1 MPLIT
6 MSEIPPDT
14 RASLLIKLQ
23 DRDNVVA
30 WSDFTLIYTPVIRRT
45 AARMGLQAADV
56 ENVVQEVLLTVSQS
70 IQPWLDRSDRGSFRS
85 WLRRIAKNKTL
96 DLLTRRGTRLEDG
109 PGQPWESLAAD
120 GEDVSSYWDLEYRR
134 ELFARASIQ
143 VRETVA
149 EATWQ
154 AFWLSTIEN
163 LPIAQVAKE
172 LKVREGMVYLSR
184 CRVTDR
190 IRKLVKQWEGEE

>member
-14 RASLLIKLQ
+14 RASLLLKLQ

-45 AARMGLQAADV
+45 AARMGLQVADV

-120 GEDVSSYWDLEYRR
+120 GEDVSSFWDLEYRR

-143 VRETVA
+143 VRESVA

>member
-30 WSDFTLIYTPVIRRT
+30 WSDFTLIYTPVIHRT

-96 DLLTRRGTRLEDG
+96 DLLTRRGTRLEDS
-109 PGQPWESLAAD
+109 PGQQWEVLAAD
-120 GEDVSSYWDLEYRR
+120 GADVSSYWDLEYRR

-143 VRETVA
+143 VRESVA

-190 IRKLVKQWEGEE
+190 IRKLVKQWEVEE

>member
-143 VRETVA
+143 VRESVA